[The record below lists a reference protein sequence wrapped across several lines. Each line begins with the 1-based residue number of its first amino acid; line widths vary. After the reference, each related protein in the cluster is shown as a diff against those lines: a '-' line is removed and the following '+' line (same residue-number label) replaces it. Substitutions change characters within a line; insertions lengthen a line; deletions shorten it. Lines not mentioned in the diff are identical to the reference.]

1 MAELADA
8 TDSKSVVREDLR
20 VRLPPKA
27 FLRGVT
33 VAPETLNLFVL
44 VRIQAKELRHGRPIG
59 RVNRLKI
66 CVVWVRVPP
75 VLFAGVAQW

>member
-1 MAELADA
+1 MADA

-20 VRLPPKA
+20 VRPPPEA

-44 VRIQAKELRHGRPIG
+44 VRIQAKELWHGRPIG